1 MDIEV
6 DTVAFDK
13 AYDVLKEHCN
23 NIEDI
28 TKEFM
33 KRLNNARQEFDDI
46 NYKRTYERAEL
57 ISKEIDLFSCR
68 VDDLKKYLQDL
79 NQIIHEYSNGGY
91 K

>member
-57 ISKEIDLFSCR
+57 ISKEIDMFSYR
-68 VDDLKKYLQDL
+68 VDGLKKYLEDL